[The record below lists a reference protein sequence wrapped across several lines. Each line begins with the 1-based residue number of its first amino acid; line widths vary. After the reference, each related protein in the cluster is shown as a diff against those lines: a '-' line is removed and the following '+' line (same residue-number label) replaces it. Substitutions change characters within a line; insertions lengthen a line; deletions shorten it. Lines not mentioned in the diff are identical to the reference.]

1 MNSLAKNSASYVQP
15 NSVQSQFAALTRDRE
30 RFRQEMQAAERD
42 SKRALE
48 RLQSLKK
55 EQVSLMAKIQTSQE
69 GLGDLSRKHAMLKQE
84 TARLKRVMKTERQA
98 LQDCANHTAGL
109 VKKEEEA
116 TKKFCLEI
124 ASLNDETAS
133 FLHKQVVDKMVK
145 FVSIESVETILTGNL
160 PANANKEVFEEK
172 LARMKSA
179 FARYQNASKNPPE
192 MGYPI
197 LQNNDQ
203 TQKAAFQA
211 GSTTQRHLDIF
222 YGPESSNEN

>member
-42 SKRALE
+42 SKRAQE

-55 EQVSLMAKIQTSQE
+55 EQVSLLAKIQTSQE

-116 TKKFCLEI
+116 TKTK
-124 ASLNDETAS
+124 
-133 FLHKQVVDKMVK
+133 KGQ
-145 FVSIESVETILTGNL
+145 
-160 PANANKEVFEEK
+160 
-172 LARMKSA
+172 
-179 FARYQNASKNPPE
+179 RYRTKVPPI
-192 MGYPI
+192 P
-197 LQNNDQ
+197 
-203 TQKAAFQA
+203 T
-211 GSTTQRHLDIF
+211 
-222 YGPESSNEN
+222 